1 MIEIIIIAKHY
12 LILTL
17 RLKPNLQLLVHT
29 FHSVDDYDTSYGY
42 GFVSIDFFAKDTEG
56 KELAPTRLF
65 YNIFINNDAQH
76 PVTLDPSIYTTL
88 KSPMANIP
96 FEYSDN
102 EFFFCD
108 NEIHNIYFTQP
119 FDNIGIQL
127 IYNDNG
133 NWAKS
138 ELVWWKGPTGIES
151 VHSAAKGLTQWF
163 DLSGARVA
171 SPQKGIYIKP
181 TIDAEGNVHTEKIM
195 R

>member
-1 MIEIIIIAKHY
+1 
-12 LILTL
+12 
-17 RLKPNLQLLVHT
+17 
-29 FHSVDDYDTSYGY
+29 
-42 GFVSIDFFAKDTEG
+42 
-56 KELAPTRLF
+56 
-65 YNIFINNDAQH
+65 
-76 PVTLDPSIYTTL
+76 
-88 KSPMANIP
+88 MANIP
-96 FEYSDN
+96 LEYSDN